1 MSRRAHSVCR
11 FGALWIVAALVAAA
25 ASAHEVRPGYLEIRE
40 LAGERWSVLW
50 KVPARGDRRLGLA
63 LELPA
68 TCERDEGLSWMAGG
82 AYLERFEMQSTL
94 R

>member
-1 MSRRAHSVCR
+1 MRRAFSVCTFGR
-11 FGALWIVAALVAAA
+11 VGALWIATCLVAAA
-25 ASAHEVRPGYLEIRE
+25 ASAHEVRPGYLELRE
-40 LAGERWSVLW
+40 LASDRWSVLW

-82 AYLERFEMQSTL
+82 AYLEH
-94 R
+94 